1 MVRAA
6 DMDHPRRG
14 ASTAVGVI
22 DQTPSLA
29 TSAQSIQTLRTL
41 ALEGLG
47 PMYDREAGRFAFRM
61 RRSGSGIVR
70 EGLSTRYTAITAI
83 GLAQEDSGV
92 VREILAGARL
102 ADLLRRLIDDA
113 DQLTNLGDLALMAWA
128 GRLCDCNTSPVWN
141 RIQMLSPDSAG
152 HPTVEVAWT
161 LSASVIDFAAPAAL
175 RQRLAHRLRQA
186 FAPDAGLFP
195 HQLGAKGSLRAHVS
209 CFADFVYPTL
219 ALAQFGRATDDCQ
232 SIACAARSAE
242 TMCRLQGADGQWWW
256 HFDNRTGRVVEGYP
270 VYSVHQDSMA
280 PMALFAAAEAVGR
293 DFNAAIEHGLEWL
306 WSAPELQGR
315 SLVDSDGG
323 VIWRKV
329 ARREPAK
336 LSRSVQ
342 AVVSRVSADMRA
354 PGLDHLFPPTAID
367 YEDRPYHLGWILYA
381 WPAARAIQWDSKAS

>member
-1 MVRAA
+1 
-6 DMDHPRRG
+6 MDHPRRG
-14 ASTAVGVI
+14 ASTAIGVI
-22 DQTPSLA
+22 DPMPGHA
-29 TSAQSIQTLRTL
+29 ISARPIQTLRTL

-47 PMYDREAGRFAFRM
+47 PMYDREAGRFVFRV

-83 GLAQEDSGV
+83 GLAQEDASV
-92 VREILAGARL
+92 VRELLAGARF

-113 DQLTNLGDLALMAWA
+113 DNLANLGDLAVLAWA
-128 GRLCDCNTSPVWN
+128 GRLWDCNTGPVWN
-141 RIQMLSPDSAG
+141 RIQTLGPDSAG
-152 HPTVEVAWT
+152 HPTIEVAWT
-161 LSASVIDFAAPAAL
+161 LSASVVDACAPPAVGT
-175 RQRLAHRLRQA
+175 RLAQRLRQA

-195 HQLGAKGSLRAHVS
+195 HQLDTKGSLRAHVS

-232 SIACAARSAE
+232 SIACSARSAE

-256 HFDNRTGRVVEGYP
+256 HFDYRTGRVVEGYP

-280 PMALFAAAEAVGR
+280 PMALFAAADAVGR
-293 DFNAAIEHGLEWL
+293 DFSAAIDRGLKWL
-306 WSAPELQGR
+306 WSAPELEGR
-315 SLVDSDGG
+315 SLVDTDEG

-342 AVVSRVSADMRA
+342 AVISRVSADMRA
-354 PGLDHLFPPTAID
+354 PGLDQLFPPTAID
-367 YEDRPYHLGWILYA
+367 HEDRPYHLGWILYA
-381 WPAARAIQWDSKAS
+381 WPAARASQWDSKAS